1 MLYKGHVNN
10 VTYVKYAESGRI
22 NWAQN
27 FANYIDPKHKKEWS
41 ELWTPKGNGLILR
54 SMKTDYKF
62 VGPWAPKKNSRGLA
76 LSTLMSLVAYGMAR
90 SDIRVS

>member
-1 MLYKGHVNN
+1 MRRDLTKYQGHVNN

-41 ELWTPKGNGLILR
+41 ELWTSRGDGLMLR

-62 VGPWAPKKNSRGLA
+62 VRGETTRNTGFMICQ
-76 LSTLMSLVAYGMAR
+76 S
-90 SDIRVS
+90 

>member
-1 MLYKGHVNN
+1 MHWQGYLSSTARTVQGSNICKGHVNN

-41 ELWTPKGNGLILR
+41 ELWTSRGNGLILR

-62 VGPWAPKKNSRGLA
+62 VRAETTRNTGIGICQS
-76 LSTLMSLVAYGMAR
+76 
-90 SDIRVS
+90 